1 MQFFLFKSI
10 QISLPLQRFKII
22 HKMEEIAKIKNTK
35 PHIFKIGVYSLGHLV
50 NDLYMNQIQ
59 VLIPFGLLED

>member
-1 MQFFLFKSI
+1 
-10 QISLPLQRFKII
+10 
-22 HKMEEIAKIKNTK
+22 MEEIAKIKNTK